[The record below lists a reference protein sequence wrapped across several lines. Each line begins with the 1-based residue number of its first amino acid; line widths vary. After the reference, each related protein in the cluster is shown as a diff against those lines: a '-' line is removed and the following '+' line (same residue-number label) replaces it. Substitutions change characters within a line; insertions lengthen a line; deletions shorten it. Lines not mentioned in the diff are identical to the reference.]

1 MADFMVKI
9 RALLHFLFIKI
20 FNLDTEVFY
29 NVTKKF
35 FILKKYIERGRK
47 SIVKEAERP
56 NEYPL
61 LFEFLFSIVDWIPA
75 YSVPD

>member
-35 FILKKYIERGRK
+35 FVFKRGRK

-56 NEYPL
+56 NEYLL
-61 LFEFLFSIVDWIPA
+61 LFEFLFSIID
-75 YSVPD
+75 

>member
-20 FNLDTEVFY
+20 CNLDTEVFY

-35 FILKKYIERGRK
+35 F
-47 SIVKEAERP
+47 VFQKEAEKV
-56 NEYPL
+56 L
-61 LFEFLFSIVDWIPA
+61 
-75 YSVPD
+75 